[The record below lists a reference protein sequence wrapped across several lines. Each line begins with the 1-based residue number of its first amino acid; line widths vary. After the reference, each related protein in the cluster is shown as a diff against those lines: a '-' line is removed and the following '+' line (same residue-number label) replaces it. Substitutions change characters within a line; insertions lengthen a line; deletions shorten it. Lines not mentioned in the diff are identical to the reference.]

1 MANKDSI
8 ESHNKSG
15 LSKGTQILILVAIVA
30 LLSAGLGG
38 VFGFKSLITPA
49 ATEPPPAASANNV
62 FKPNADELAG
72 LVIKPVEEMSFRPE
86 TATDG
91 YIATDDNLTTQVFS
105 PVSGRVT
112 QLTAKPG
119 DYVANGA
126 PLVVVEAP
134 EIVQA
139 QNDLIAAQSNLAS
152 VRAQLDLAHTN
163 EQRQHELYE
172 SEGAALR
179 DWQQSQVDLA
189 TAEGNFRNAEIAL
202 TAVRNRVAILGK
214 SPDEISALGNMQDV
228 QRSSPTATVHAPIAG
243 TILQRQVGVGQYIQA
258 ASATPLFVI
267 GNLSTVW
274 LIANVRE
281 ADAPRMHLG
290 DVLEVHVLAFPQRV
304 FRAQVSYLA
313 PSLDAV
319 THRLAV
325 RADIENRDGALK
337 PQMFANF
344 SIITGQ
350 GSMAPAVPQSAII
363 YDSEAAH
370 VWVLGSDGALTLRKI
385 QTGRSNGQM
394 VEAVSGVSAGEKI
407 VTSGTIFI
415 DRAATGG

>member
-1 MANKDSI
+1 M
-8 ESHNKSG
+8 
-15 LSKGTQILILVAIVA
+15 ILLGIVVLV
-30 LLSAGLGG
+30 SAGLGG
-38 VFGFKSLITPA
+38 VFGFENLVTPA
-49 ATEPPPAASANNV
+49 ASVSPPAPSTSNV
-62 FKPNADELAG
+62 FKPSAEELAG

-86 TATDG
+86 TATEG

-112 QLTAKPG
+112 QLIAKPG
-119 DYVANGA
+119 DYVANDT
-126 PLVVVEAP
+126 PLAVVEAP

-139 QNDLIAAQSNLAS
+139 QNDLVSAQSNLAS
-152 VRAQLDLAHTN
+152 ARAQLDLAHTN

-189 TAEGNFRNAEIAL
+189 TAEGSFRNAEIAL

-214 SPDEISALGNMQDV
+214 SQEEISALENMQDM
-228 QRSSPTATVHAPIAG
+228 QRRSPTATIHAPIAG

-290 DVLEVHVLAFPQRV
+290 DVLEVHVLAFPNRV
-304 FRAQVSYLA
+304 FKAQVSFLA
-313 PSLDAV
+313 PSLDPV

-337 PQMFANF
+337 PQMFGNF

-350 GSMAPAVPQSAII
+350 GSMAPAVPESAIV
-363 YDSEAAH
+363 YDSDAPH
-370 VWVLGSDGALTLRKI
+370 LWVLGADGALTLRKI

-394 VEAVSGVSAGEKI
+394 VEAVSGVAAGEKI